1 MSRLQCILCPI
12 CGNKITVL
20 FRTSGGLS
28 SFSAISSSV
37 RCICSV
43 SDLRSLPLQIP
54 FVSASCC
61 FSFGSTVSCKYRI
74 FFALF
79 CLRACLKNH
88 SCQLHSD
95 AYASHSPLCVIFAPN
110 SGYIARYAPFIWHKS
125 PTNCDAH
132 LPESNFQTRSGFHN
146 KAFLYYP
153 TIVRTAVTVINVE
166 LAVQKNVALCVIFQ
180 HGFLCADAHALI
192 VCAVVFGKPAI

>member
-1 MSRLQCILCPI
+1 MSRQQCILCPI

-61 FSFGSTVSCKYRI
+61 FSSGSTVSCKYRI

-79 CLRACLKNH
+79 SLRACLKNH

-95 AYASHSPLCVIFAPN
+95 AYASHSALCVIFAPN

-132 LPESNFQTRSGFHN
+132 LSESNFQTRSSLCRSHSNTSAPGCAKPPQLFPGICRLQNRVPVPHI
-146 KAFLYYP
+146 KYSP
-153 TIVRTAVTVINVE
+153 TPG
-166 LAVQKNVALCVIFQ
+166 
-180 HGFLCADAHALI
+180 H
-192 VCAVVFGKPAI
+192 